1 MKDLPPQ
8 FIGFSVFLFG
18 LIVGSFLNVVISRL
32 PKRESIVLPASHCPV
47 CNTPIKPYDNIP
59 VLSYV
64 MLGGRCRSCR
74 ARISLIYPAVEVMV
88 GIVYLLFYLMDGVTP
103 AFAGDIV
110 FVSLILPLVFIDYRH
125 KILPNAITYP
135 GFLIL
140 FVLRIMTQLPVPQ
153 NAASHIAS
161 AFVSSP
167 QWTHRLLGA
176 LLGALAGGGSLWL
189 IGWLYLVV
197 RKIEGMG
204 LGDAKMMA
212 MVGAFLGWE
221 LAFLTIF
228 AASLIG
234 SVVGVAAML
243 ARGGN
248 LRMEIP
254 FGVFLGPSAIIALLA
269 GRELIGW
276 YASLFN

>member
-1 MKDLPPQ
+1 M
-8 FIGFSVFLFG
+8 FLFG
-18 LIVGSFLNVVISRL
+18 LIVGSFLNVVIARL

-47 CNTPIKPYDNIP
+47 CNTPIHPYDNIP
-59 VLSYV
+59 ILSYLI
-64 MLGGRCRSCR
+64 LGGRCRSCR
-74 ARISLIYPAVEVMV
+74 TRISAIYPAVEAMV
-88 GIVYLLFYLMDGVTP
+88 AIIYLLFYLMDGLTI
-103 AFAGDIV
+103 AFAGDIA

-135 GFLIL
+135 GFVVLL
-140 FVLRIMTQLPVPQ
+140 ALRITTPLQVPPD
-153 NAASHIAS
+153 AVPHIAC
-161 AFVSSP
+161 AFISSP
-167 QWTHRLLGA
+167 VWTSRLLA
-176 LLGALAGGGSLWL
+176 AMLGALAGGGSLWL
-189 IGWLYLVV
+189 VGWLYLVI

-228 AASLIG
+228 TASLIG
-234 SVVGVAAML
+234 SIVGVGAML
-243 ARGGN
+243 VRGGN

-276 YASLFN
+276 YTSLFN